1 MLLQVHAKRLSKWLY
16 LPENWDFLL

>member
-16 LPENWDFLL
+16 LPENWDFIL